1 MQADSKILALVPE
14 GCRVNWNE
22 KMKTFYVY
30 KSQYVYV
37 PEKKRGKEIRT
48 SVGTIKDGKFKYSK
62 NYLAQQALMS
72 LNQKNTEQTQSA
84 VDSKEVLASQVQETI
99 TDKRQSAKVIYPLD
113 YVFLVAFLSALSGRT
128 SCVQIADFWK
138 NNHPAL
144 SEIFPDFPKQYISHD
159 TVRRLLML
167 VDPSEFQKLY
177 KHLVAPLIY
186 QFHQRIVAVDG
197 QAVRASKTA
206 KVKTGK
212 YVLSFFDTE
221 NGVVLGQKLIGEKE
235 NEITHAADMV
245 EGLDLHGCVVTAD
258 ALNTQTKFANA
269 LIKKGADYCLAV
281 KENHKELY
289 LDLQLAFLDVTETR
303 TKKVQN
309 SQPVKHGRVE
319 NRDYSVLPG
328 SVLSSK
334 HLDKWPG
341 LDEGC
346 IVRTVTKSIK
356 KTTEQVSELARYY
369 ICSLNFDNP
378 HITEQIARAIR
389 RHWAIENEL
398 HYVLDV
404 DFNQDRT
411 QCKNANYIQN
421 RTLLNKTAL
430 AIIRNA
436 QKQEIEL
443 TGKEPI
449 SVKRFMEKFSVLDK
463 ALEALPTAIK

>member
-1 MQADSKILALVPE
+1 
-14 GCRVNWNE
+14 
-22 KMKTFYVY
+22 
-30 KSQYVYV
+30 
-37 PEKKRGKEIRT
+37 
-48 SVGTIKDGKFKYSK
+48 
-62 NYLAQQALMS
+62 
-72 LNQKNTEQTQSA
+72 
-84 VDSKEVLASQVQETI
+84 
-99 TDKRQSAKVIYPLD
+99 
-113 YVFLVAFLSALSGRT
+113 
-128 SCVQIADFWK
+128 
-138 NNHPAL
+138 
-144 SEIFPDFPKQYISHD
+144 
-159 TVRRLLML
+159 ML

-186 QFHQRIVAVDG
+186 KFHQRIVAVDG

-328 SVLSSK
+328 TVLSSK

-356 KTTEQVSELARYY
+356 KTTEQTSELVRYY

-443 TGKEPI
+443 TGKEPM

-463 ALEALPTAIK
+463 ALEALPTASK